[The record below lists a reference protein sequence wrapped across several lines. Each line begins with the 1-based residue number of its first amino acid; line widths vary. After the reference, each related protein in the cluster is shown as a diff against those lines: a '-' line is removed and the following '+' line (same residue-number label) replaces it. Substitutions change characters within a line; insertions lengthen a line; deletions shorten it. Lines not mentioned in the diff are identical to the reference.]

1 MGVEEN
7 KALIR
12 RFYEEVWGKGDPDV
26 SAEVFHDDYL
36 RHDLRA
42 GAAEPGPAGQT
53 KIALDFRRAIPDL
66 DWHVD
71 LVLGDGEFVVGRW
84 TATGTHTGP
93 WGAMAPTGRP
103 ISFAGGEHLPLR
115 AGQGRRDLESP
126 RRPGS
131 DDTTRRS
138 FDECGAV
145 THIAD
150 LRRRPQVERRRRPT
164 RARIPSTSRAPAAN
178 ARTT

>member
-26 SAEVFHDDYL
+26 SAEVFHDDYV

-42 GAAEPGPAGQT
+42 GAAEPGAAGQT

-71 LVLGDGEFVVGRW
+71 LILGDGEYVVGRW
-84 TATGTHTGP
+84 TATGAHTGP
-93 WGAMAPTGRP
+93 WGAIAPSGHPVSFSGVNIFRFERGKVAEIWNHRDDLGLMDQLGAAIFAGAAPT
-103 ISFAGGEHLPLR
+103 
-115 AGQGRRDLESP
+115 
-126 RRPGS
+126 
-131 DDTTRRS
+131 
-138 FDECGAV
+138 
-145 THIAD
+145 
-150 LRRRPQVERRRRPT
+150 RPT
-164 RARIPSTSRAPAAN
+164 T
-178 ARTT
+178 